1 MSPDLATRADSRS
14 SHITP
19 RDHGRILRLGDDLA
33 ARLSRAIGSTGR
45 VHSVFARAINVEWTD
60 GRLLTLHG
68 PGPLRAPFAA
78 AVERVAL
85 LRAPRPDAPVIVEPG
100 RLRLPGLV
108 LTWDEAAPI
117 GCAIPAP
124 PPGLDRAV
132 VDTLRHHGT
141 GRATGLD
148 SPRGVAAR
156 AALAGAIG
164 SGDAARLVEA
174 ASGLLGLGEG
184 LTPAGDDCL
193 VGALAVLHAIGHPAL
208 VRPPTPAAA
217 IARAAAER
225 TTAVGREFVVH
236 ALAGRFSEPML
247 ALLRARGP
255 IEAAEAVRRLAGLGA
270 TSGMDTLAGLRLA
283 CLAAA

>member
-1 MSPDLATRADSRS
+1 
-14 SHITP
+14 
-19 RDHGRILRLGDDLA
+19 
-33 ARLSRAIGSTGR
+33 
-45 VHSVFARAINVEWTD
+45 
-60 GRLLTLHG
+60 
-68 PGPLRAPFAA
+68 
-78 AVERVAL
+78 
-85 LRAPRPDAPVIVEPG
+85 APRPDAPVIVEPG

-193 VGALAVLHAIGHPAL
+193 VGALAVLHAIGHPAPRSR
-208 VRPPTPAAA
+208 RPRRPDASPASAPPPGWTRSPACAWPASPRPSHGAGNRRQARRLPRFGGAPAAGA
-217 IARAAAER
+217 CPSHAP
-225 TTAVGREFVVH
+225 GR
-236 ALAGRFSEPML
+236 P
-247 ALLRARGP
+247 
-255 IEAAEAVRRLAGLGA
+255 
-270 TSGMDTLAGLRLA
+270 
-283 CLAAA
+283 

>member
-1 MSPDLATRADSRS
+1 M
-14 SHITP
+14 
-19 RDHGRILRLGDDLA
+19 
-33 ARLSRAIGSTGR
+33 
-45 VHSVFARAINVEWTD
+45 
-60 GRLLTLHG
+60 
-68 PGPLRAPFAA
+68 
-78 AVERVAL
+78 
-85 LRAPRPDAPVIVEPG
+85 
-100 RLRLPGLV
+100 

-193 VGALAVLHAIGHPAL
+193 VGALAV
-208 VRPPTPAAA
+208 
-217 IARAAAER
+217 R